1 MILGATGTTP
11 GESLTTRRIERSLLV
26 LAGLFVL
33 AGFLSLWVLNDN
45 GLVHWLPF
53 ASWIVCAITG
63 TVVLE
68 SRLPDRDPILFP
80 VMMLLSGW
88 GLVLIDRLA
97 PSFADRQSIWLIVA
111 TAALLVSATFPQ
123 IIHWLRVYRYTLL
136 VGGLSLLF
144 ATILLGSNPSGFGPE
159 LWLRLGPIFVQ
170 PSELLKI
177 VLVVF
182 LASYLGEHY
191 PALRAQTAI
200 DGRERLWFSARI
212 FGPILLMWSL
222 SIIILIWQQDL
233 GTAVLFFAV
242 FLTLLY
248 IASGQTL
255 ILFSGAGLIA
265 LAAFVAYQ
273 LFQVVQLRIDIWLNP
288 WLEADGRAF
297 QIVQS
302 LMAFGAGGIFGQ
314 GVGQGYPGYIPVV
327 HSDFIFSAVSEEWGF
342 IGVVSIVACITILVM
357 RGLATAALN
366 HARPFHVLLGA
377 GLSTLIGVQSLLI
390 MAGVLKLIPL
400 TGVTLPYMSYGGSSL
415 LVSFIIGGLLLRLSS
430 GAK

>member
-1 MILGATGTTP
+1 MITGATNPTYAESSSP
-11 GESLTTRRIERSLLV
+11 GRTERSLLI
-26 LAGLFVL
+26 LAGVFVL
-33 AGFLSLWVLNDN
+33 AGFLSLWIINDY
-45 GLVHWLPF
+45 GLSHWIPF
-53 ASWIVCAITG
+53 VSWVVCAVSG
-63 TVVLE
+63 TALLE

-80 VMMLLSGW
+80 IIMLLSGW

-97 PSFADRQSIWLIVA
+97 PSFADRQSVWLIVA
-111 TAALLVSATFPQ
+111 TAALLVSATFPHV
-123 IIHWLRVYRYTLL
+123 IHWLRIYRYTLL
-136 VGGLSLLF
+136 IGGLSLLL

-159 LWLRLGPIFVQ
+159 LWLRFGPIFIQ

-177 VLVVF
+177 ILVVF

-222 SIIILIWQQDL
+222 SIIILVWQRDL

-242 FLTLLY
+242 FLVLLY

-265 LAAFVAYQ
+265 LATFVAYR
-273 LFQVVQLRIDIWLNP
+273 LFQVVQLRVDIWLNP

-302 LMAFGAGGIFGQ
+302 LMAFGAGGVFGQ

-327 HSDFIFSAVSEEWGF
+327 HSDFIFSAVGEEWGF
-342 IGVVSIVACITILVM
+342 VGIVAIVACITIFIM
-357 RGLATAALN
+357 RGLATAAIN
-366 HARPFHVLLGA
+366 HVRPFHVLLGA

-415 LVSFIIGGLLLRLSS
+415 VVSFIIGGLLLRLSS